1 MNFKIDSHILVM
13 IYKYRKLSKNDN
25 TQNLLRNGE
34 LFFPSPKKLN
44 DPFDS
49 LISINVDEL
58 SNMEIDFYLKKI
70 QNYLIVKGENPGL
83 INSILSSYKNNKQKL
98 QGLID
103 DNNDDVVNQKIGV
116 FSSSTNW
123 DNLLMWSHYGD
134 NHAGVVV
141 SINEK
146 MILKNH
152 PYLIAG
158 LVNYPE
164 DNKPPI
170 LLPSM
175 KDEQAMYNR
184 FFYKAKDWKYE
195 NEFRFIND
203 LQPPEFSRKIYCK
216 DSIEE
221 VTVGFNCPLIEFTKV
236 MEYCKSNSIRFF
248 QTKKVPHTFLIDRVE
263 I

>member
-1 MNFKIDSHILVM
+1 M
-13 IYKYRKLSKNDN
+13 IYKYRKLSKNKN
-25 TQNLLRNGE
+25 TQNLIINGE
-34 LFFPSPKKLN
+34 LYFPSPKKLN

-49 LISINVDEL
+49 LISINVFEL
-58 SNMEIDFYLKKI
+58 SDLEIDIYLKKI
-70 QNYLIVKGENPGL
+70 QNYLIVKWGHPEL
-83 INSILSSYKNNKQKL
+83 INSILSSYKNDKYKL

-103 DNNDDVVNQKIGV
+103 DYNDDVVNQKIGV
-116 FSSSTNW
+116 YSTSTNW

-141 SINEK
+141 SLNEK

-158 LVNYPE
+158 LVQYPE

-170 LLPSM
+170 ILPSM

-195 NEFRFIND
+195 NEFRLIND

-221 VTVGFNCPLIEFTKV
+221 VTVGFNCPLIEFTKI
-236 MEYCKSNSIRFF
+236 MKYCKSNSIRFF
-248 QTKKVPHTFLIDRVE
+248 QTKKVPHTFSIVRLE
-263 I
+263 L